1 MFTVNSHVQTMP
13 EYDNHIYSVSEEA
26 YRMKKI
32 FAVILAFLCL
42 LTLLS
47 IPAFAADAEVEPY
60 GTPGSG
66 YDQKTFTAN
75 GVQYSA
81 KFYLQFNSSNVAK
94 SRCDTIAETT
104 VVHNALT
111 VQFETHYNGYQIVKS
126 GARAYTLAQKIQAG
140 TTTYSYDVTYWATG
154 DYATGIN
161 YVGGSASVNGSTTL
175 QATLGS
181 RSAS

>member
-1 MFTVNSHVQTMP
+1 MARSKC
-13 EYDNHIYSVSEEA
+13 E
-26 YRMKKI
+26 
-32 FAVILAFLCL
+32 
-42 LTLLS
+42 
-47 IPAFAADAEVEPY
+47 
-60 GTPGSG
+60 
-66 YDQKTFTAN
+66 
-75 GVQYSA
+75 
-81 KFYLQFNSSNVAK
+81 
-94 SRCDTIAETT
+94 TIAETT

-140 TTTYSYDVTYWATG
+140 TTTYSYDVTYWAAG